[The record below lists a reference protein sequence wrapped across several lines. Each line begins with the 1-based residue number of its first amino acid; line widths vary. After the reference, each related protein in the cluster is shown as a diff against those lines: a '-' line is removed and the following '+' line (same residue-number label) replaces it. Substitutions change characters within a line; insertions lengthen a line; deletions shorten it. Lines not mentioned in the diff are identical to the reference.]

1 MKVLDAAAP
10 VLRAGKY
17 DIRGIR
23 RQRQIAERLGD
34 LVDPGLE
41 ADRGEPGNIS
51 SDGTHDTNKKNTAH
65 QHKRSRRDVPC
76 FCRLFHCASSFLI
89 KRRFT
94 HRGILFVSARMPFEA
109 F

>member
-41 ADRGEPGNIS
+41 ADRGEP
-51 SDGTHDTNKKNTAH
+51 
-65 QHKRSRRDVPC
+65 
-76 FCRLFHCASSFLI
+76 
-89 KRRFT
+89 
-94 HRGILFVSARMPFEA
+94 
-109 F
+109 